1 MQPERHGTDTLLP
14 GPNENDK
21 TMHEQSS
28 AVEGGT
34 RIDPLKTIVDPDLL
48 RMASD
53 LYRLNQNEGYWKRVP
68 VPTRPL
74 GKVRGEYAF
83 QMGVFALPVLAYL
96 VASMVFGFGHALY
109 GLPLYYALFTS
120 LEKTL
125 LTAMM
130 KRRQEE
136 EDLDRGRYAFTK
148 ILGDRLGLKPEEVT
162 LDVVLKMTCDY
173 GILSIYGLNMPTEEK
188 DAFMRRAYAIADFHE
203 RLDVI
208 CAYFKE
214 KKHLARRVK
223 KEVKPPPAATGRAIG
238 GRISA
243 AASALAAANDDDDDR
258 PSPYAPVN
266 VMTGLPMI
274 QGTPFDIGGNVYG
287 QGTLGGFD

>member
-1 MQPERHGTDTLLP
+1 
-14 GPNENDK
+14 
-21 TMHEQSS
+21 MHERSS

-53 LYRLNQNEGYWKRVP
+53 MYRLNQNEGYWKRLP

-148 ILGDRLGLKPEEVT
+148 ILGDRLGLKPQEVT

-188 DAFMRRAYAIADFHE
+188 HAFMRRAYAIADFHE

-208 CAYFKE
+208 CAYFEE

-223 KEVKPPPAATGRAIG
+223 KEVKPPPAATGGTTG

-243 AASALAAANDDDDDR
+243 AAVALAAANDDDDER

-266 VMTGLPMI
+266 IMTGLPMI

-287 QGTLGGFD
+287 QGTMGGFG